1 MDGRGRKM
9 GGFVLWELAV
19 VLAIVACLAA
29 VAVPS
34 LLKFYREMALEY
46 ESECLLADLR
56 RTQSLSRMVADKAWG
71 YGQQEPIEQKASIR
85 VEETYYVFRV
95 KSYEGETKRVHH
107 YLPFVHV
114 RRKDEPAGSG
124 NRTISFLQNGG
135 LDDIGRQMMTLV
147 LYCDGWE
154 KEGRKIMIS
163 RAGRIR
169 IKRMMR

>member
-1 MDGRGRKM
+1 MEGRGQ
-9 GGFVLWELAV
+9 GNAGFVLGELAV

-29 VAVPS
+29 VAAPS
-34 LLKFYREMALEY
+34 LLKFYRETALEY

-56 RTQSLSRMVADKAWG
+56 RTQSLSRMVADKAWL
-71 YGQQEPIEQKASIR
+71 YGQQEPMEQKASIR

-95 KSYEGETKRVHH
+95 KSHAGETARVHH

-114 RRKDEPAGSG
+114 RRNDQPAGSG

-147 LYCDGWE
+147 LYCEGWE
-154 KEGRKIMIS
+154 NEGRKIMIS